1 MDGHPLSSN
10 VIIEYGLLRFNS
22 LRKSDEGTYRC
33 SARNDIGES
42 DKILQVYVRQA
53 RPPQEP
59 SHETVQID
67 PGNYEGRSGEQIT
80 LTCICK
86 PHGQIRWSKAGE
98 PTLPR
103 NSYVQNELLIID
115 HATLD
120 NSGRYTCTAV
130 FPSGRERASY
140 VDVMI
145 SPMRPDQ
152 YERLE
157 FHNLKDLM
165 IKHLFF
171 RTAPRVKPLEN
182 KHLVTQGTDYTIPC
196 EASGNPHPTVKWTL
210 VCFFFWEQQNFE
222 LPCFYF
228 PTQSGK
234 PFAPNVQQNGN
245 ILRILNAQPSN
256 GGVYI
261 CMAEN
266 SEGMDRSYTVVD
278 IDRKFEIR

>member
-210 VCFFFWEQQNFE
+210 VCFF
-222 LPCFYF
+222 LG
-228 PTQSGK
+228 TAK
-234 PFAPNVQQNGN
+234 
-245 ILRILNAQPSN
+245 L
-256 GGVYI
+256 
-261 CMAEN
+261 
-266 SEGMDRSYTVVD
+266 
-278 IDRKFEIR
+278 

>member
-42 DKILQVYVRQA
+42 DRILQVYVRESQ
-53 RPPQEP
+53 PQVP
-59 SHETVQID
+59 SYETVQIN

-86 PHGQIRWSKAGE
+86 PHGQIKWSKAGE
-98 PTLPR
+98 PSLPR

-120 NSGRYTCTAV
+120 NSGRYTCTAI
-130 FPSGRERASY
+130 FPSGRERTSY

-145 SPMRPDQ
+145 SPMRPDL
-152 YERLE
+152 YESIDFVCNTE
-157 FHNLKDLM
+157 FLIED
-165 IKHLFF
+165 FF
-171 RTAPRVKPLEN
+171 RTTPRVKPLEN

-210 VCFFFWEQQNFE
+210 V
-222 LPCFYF
+222 
-228 PTQSGK
+228 
-234 PFAPNVQQNGN
+234 
-245 ILRILNAQPSN
+245 
-256 GGVYI
+256 
-261 CMAEN
+261 
-266 SEGMDRSYTVVD
+266 
-278 IDRKFEIR
+278 